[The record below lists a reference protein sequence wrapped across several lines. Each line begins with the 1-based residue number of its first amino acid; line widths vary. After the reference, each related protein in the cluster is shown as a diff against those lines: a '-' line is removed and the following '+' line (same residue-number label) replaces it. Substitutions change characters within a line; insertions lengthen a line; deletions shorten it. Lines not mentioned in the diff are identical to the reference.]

1 MVWRCCVPTCS
12 KLASDKEQPKVIF
25 RSLPDPAKEYQMY
38 NIWVSR
44 IGNNKL
50 KAEKDP
56 QSSWK
61 KYRICDIHFS
71 DNCRLPNEKWLKKDS
86 LPTLALPGF
95 YAPDNEKN
103 SLFRHFEKARV
114 QLISSVDISSSP
126 AFTVDKL
133 SCHAPLDDC
142 LATPKAR
149 GQLISA
155 IDISQLSSSAST
167 VDKSIDPVTIDDCP
181 GTPKRKTAQIVR
193 LQSASKKQKILETV
207 NVVRA
212 NQLSPKA
219 LKLYKK
225 VVQLTR
231 VKRRLNSRQNS
242 LKEDLINAYNLSQED
257 FLTRLSPIAQ
267 KFFILQV
274 GQSKKC
280 PRGRR
285 FSMDDKI
292 MALSIYKQ
300 GRGGYKVLKSMGFVL
315 PSRSTLIAM
324 LKNVRF
330 RSGINHH
337 IFRGLESSVKNMH
350 PDDRDCSLLFD
361 EISIQPSWYYDER
374 LDEIVGLEDHGEEK
388 IIKFADHCQVF
399 MLRGCRK
406 KWKQPIAY
414 AFSEHSM
421 AQSVLVKMIKEIISQ
436 SQSIGLNVV
445 ATICD
450 QGLTNMA
457 AINQL
462 IKYSQNKYS
471 RRNEE
476 YRGSGF
482 EVNGKEVIPIF
493 DPPHL
498 LKGIRNNLLN
508 KTCVFNMDDNVYKAK
523 WRHFVDLY
531 EKDDP
536 NEDLKMCNKL
546 TDYHLKTEKI
556 FKMKVSIAAQTFSH
570 RVGVFFNFA
579 INHKILPEECR
590 ATQHLAFFMDK
601 LFDSV
606 NGQSNQVNNGKVMRV
621 SLSKTSRHL
630 EFWRE
635 AITVLKSMHFV
646 DSKNKSSVP
655 PTVKNWIRTIHGL
668 TAIWNILK
676 CRYKY
681 LNLRNFNQ
689 DALENFFAMIRSL
702 GHRYINPTPHH
713 FVNSFLTLV
722 INNFLSPKSPRAN
735 CEDDESEGA
744 LSNLKLFLSQNNSIC
759 DNSIP
764 ILDYEVI
771 ITKLQP
777 FVPTNDFIKLNVT
790 NYVAGSAARAIH
802 KKTLCC
808 KICKT
813 FLISPTDQGARNNL
827 IRNRAYSPKLLCTP
841 DSRFAIIFQKIYY
854 YCKQLV
860 PNLINYKNIKYHIV
874 SALTILIGDEIPL
887 CVDHNLKNMI
897 ITYTVHFYL
906 INYTKNINKILKG
919 AKSGNFSGDYI
930 KQMALL
936 KSKQW
941 CKNKTKKLTR
951 E

>member
-12 KLASDKEQPKVIF
+12 KLAIDKEESKVTF
-25 RSLPDPAKEYQMY
+25 RSLPNPAKENQMY
-38 NIWVSR
+38 HIWVSR
-44 IGNNKL
+44 IGNDKL

-61 KYRICDIHFS
+61 KYRICDVHFS
-71 DNCRLPNEKWLKKDS
+71 DNCRLPNEKWLKKDC

-95 YAPDNEKN
+95 NAPDNEQN
-103 SLFRHFEKARV
+103 SLLRHFKKARV
-114 QLISSVDISSSP
+114 QLISSLDICPSSSSP
-126 AFTVDKL
+126 ASTVANKI
-133 SCHAPLDDC
+133 SHAPLDDC
-142 LATPKAR
+142 IATAKAEP
-149 GQLISA
+149 LPISA
-155 IDISQLSSSAST
+155 IDICQSSTST
-167 VDKSIDPVTIDDCP
+167 VDKSIDPVRIDDFS

-193 LQSASKKQKILETV
+193 LQSASRKQIILEAL
-207 NVVRA
+207 NVSRA
-212 NQLSPKA
+212 KQLTPRE

-231 VKRRLNSRQNS
+231 VKRTLTSRRNS
-242 LKEDLINAYNLSQED
+242 LKEDLKAAYDLSQKD
-257 FLTRLSPIAQ
+257 FLSNLSPIAQ
-267 KFFILQV
+267 RFFVLQV

-300 GRGGYKVLKSMGFVL
+300 GARGYKVLKGMGFVL
-315 PSRSTLIAM
+315 PSRSTLISM

-330 RSGINHH
+330 RPGINHH
-337 IFRGLESSVKNMH
+337 IFRSLESSVKNMH

-361 EISIQPSWYYDER
+361 EISIQPSLYYDGG

-406 KWKQPIAY
+406 KWKQPVAY

-421 AQSVLVKMIKEIISQ
+421 AQPVLVKMIKEIISQ
-436 SQSIGLNVV
+436 SQSIGLNVI

-450 QGLTNMA
+450 QGQTNMA

-462 IKYSQNKYS
+462 IKDTQNEYS
-471 RRNEE
+471 RKHEE

-508 KTCVFNMDDNVYKAK
+508 KTCVFNMGDNVYQAK
-523 WRHFVDLY
+523 WKHFVDLY

-546 TDYHLKTEKI
+546 TDYHLKTEKMS
-556 FKMKVSIAAQTFSH
+556 KMKVSFAAQTFSH

-579 INHKILPEECR
+579 ISHKILPEECR
-590 ATQHLAFFMDK
+590 GTQHLAFFMDK

-621 SLSKTSRHL
+621 SLSQTSPHV

-635 AITVLKSMHFV
+635 AITVLRTMHFV
-646 DSKNKSSVP
+646 DHNNKTSVP
-655 PTVKNWIRTIHGL
+655 PTVKNWIRTIQGL
-668 TAIWNILK
+668 IAIWNILK
-676 CRYKY
+676 SKYTY

-702 GHRYINPTPHH
+702 GNRYINPTPHH
-713 FVNSFLTLV
+713 FINSFLTLV
-722 INNFLSPKSPRAN
+722 VNNFLSPKSPRAN
-735 CEDDESEGA
+735 CEDDDSEGA
-744 LSNLKLFLSQNNSIC
+744 LNNLKLFLSQNNNL
-759 DNSIP
+759 DENSIP
-764 ILDYEVI
+764 TLDYEAIVS
-771 ITKLQP
+771 KLQP
-777 FVPTNDFIKLNVT
+777 FVPTNDFLKINIT
-790 NYVAGSAARAIH
+790 HYVAGSAARAIH
-802 KKTLCC
+802 KNTQCCKTCKKTL
-808 KICKT
+808 T
-813 FLISPTDQGARNNL
+813 APTDDGARNTL

-841 DSRFAIIFQKIYY
+841 ESRFAVIFQKIYH
-854 YCKQLV
+854 YCKQLL
-860 PNLINYKNIKYHIV
+860 PNVIKYKNIKHHIV
-874 SALTILIGDEIPL
+874 SALRILIDDEIPL
-887 CVDHNLKNMI
+887 CVDHNLKDMI
-897 ITYTVHFYL
+897 INYIVHFYL

-919 AKSGNFSGDYI
+919 AKSGNFSGDNI

-936 KSKQW
+936 KSRQW
-941 CKNKTKKLTR
+941 CKTKNVK
-951 E
+951 